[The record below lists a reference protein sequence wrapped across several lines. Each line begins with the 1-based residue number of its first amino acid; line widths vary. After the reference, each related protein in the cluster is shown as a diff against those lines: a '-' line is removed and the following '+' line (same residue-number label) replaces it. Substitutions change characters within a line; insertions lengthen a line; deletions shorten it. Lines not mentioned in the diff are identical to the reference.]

1 MIRERTLLNL
11 AIGLILSL
19 LLHAYLVVWGPPLS
33 LHLPVPNLPTEV
45 EVQLQE
51 WPTLPVRQAL
61 EEPVKIAE
69 SPPPAPMPVQ
79 PPKPAVP
86 PDATA
91 LQEAV
96 QAGRT
101 DVGVPR
107 MTVRLPE
114 PPLPVP
120 PFESSSEALRL
131 AQSLAESLQQESSL
145 SDLSIPPP
153 LPEPA
158 RQFAERKELPPLP
171 TLERAPRREAAPSR
185 PATLSLPAS
194 NPANPAS
201 YIKGPAADRRVIF
214 QPPLPSVT
222 VENEAEIELRFW
234 ILPNGTVSRVV
245 PLKKSDPRLETLAIN
260 YLRNWRFNPL
270 PPDVPSEE
278 QWGVIP
284 FKFRIR

>member
-1 MIRERTLLNL
+1 MIRERTFLNL
-11 AIGLILSL
+11 AIGLTLSL

-33 LHLPVPNLPTEV
+33 LQFPTPNQPSEV
-45 EVQLQE
+45 EVQVQE
-51 WPTLPVRQAL
+51 WPTPPARPA

-69 SPPPAPMPVQ
+69 SPPPAPMPMP

-86 PDATA
+86 PDTKA

-101 DVGVPR
+101 DVGTPQVA
-107 MTVRLPE
+107 VRLPE
-114 PPLPVP
+114 PPVP
-120 PFESSSEALRL
+120 MPPPESSSEALRM
-131 AQSLAESLQQESSL
+131 AQSLADSLQQESHL
-145 SDLSIPPP
+145 TDLSIPPP
-153 LPEPA
+153 LPELV
-158 RQFAERKELPPLP
+158 RQLAERRELPPLP
-171 TLERAPRREAAPSR
+171 TIERAPRREAAPSR
-185 PATLSLPAS
+185 SATLSLPAS
-194 NPANPAS
+194 NPTNPAS
-201 YIKGPAADRRVIF
+201 HIKGPAADRRVIF

-278 QWGVIP
+278 QWGIIP

>member
-1 MIRERTLLNL
+1 MIRERTVLNL
-11 AIGLILSL
+11 AIGFILSL
-19 LLHAYLVVWGPPLS
+19 FLHAYLVVWGPPLS
-33 LHLPVPNLPTEV
+33 LQFSVPNQPTEV

-51 WPTLPVRQAL
+51 WPTPPAKQAP

-69 SPPPAPMPVQ
+69 SPSPASMPVQ

-86 PDATA
+86 PDTKA

-101 DVGVPR
+101 DVDMPR
-107 MTVRLPE
+107 VAVRLPE
-114 PPLPVP
+114 PSLPMPPLEP
-120 PFESSSEALRL
+120 SNEALRL
-131 AQSLAESLQQESSL
+131 AQSLADSLQQESRL
-145 SDLSIPPP
+145 TDLAVPPP

-158 RQFAERKELPPLP
+158 RQLAARQELPPLP
-171 TLERAPRREAAPSR
+171 SLERAPRREAAPSR
-185 PATLSLPAS
+185 PATLSLPVS

-270 PPDVPSEE
+270 PLDVPSEE